1 MENFILR
8 AVRRQNNP
16 GSFSSNP
23 YKVMWEYIYDF
34 FKKISN
40 EPKKFAPGDT

>member
-1 MENFILR
+1 MKNFILR

-23 YKVMWEYIYDF
+23 YKVIYDF
-34 FKKISN
+34 LMKISN
-40 EPKKFAPGDT
+40 EQKKFAPDDT